1 MKDNIFTRV
10 QKSNTEGWLFIAILL
25 LLIII
30 SKTIYGTGRVLAR
43 LQLSMKLG
51 ISKMRRSR
59 MQSDHPQ
66 RPVEF

>member
-1 MKDNIFTRV
+1 MNDNIFTRV
-10 QKSNTEGWLFIAILL
+10 QKSNTEGWMFIAILL

-30 SKTIYGTGRVLAR
+30 SKTIFGTGRVLAR

-51 ISKMRRSR
+51 ISKMRGSR

-66 RPVEF
+66 RPLEI